1 MNPIFY
7 AFAFLLFI
15 AVVLGI
21 EGLYQWWNS
30 HHGPAAR
37 RLDQRIR
44 ALSAGA
50 QVNGERLSILKERML
65 SSSAPV
71 HALMM
76 RVPRIHLLDRIIVQS
91 GLNLT
96 VGRLATHSVVAGVA
110 VLLAASF
117 SPVPLPMLVTVL
129 AAAGA
134 FAFPT
139 LRMLRARS
147 KRLRVLER
155 QLPEAADMISRA
167 LRAGHSFSSAIG
179 MLGNEFAEPTG
190 GEFRIVFDEI
200 NYGVTLNE
208 ALLNLATRVPVS
220 DLRYFVIAV
229 LIQRE
234 TGGNLAEI
242 LDGIAS
248 LVRERLRLFDQVRVL
263 SAEGR
268 LSAWIIG
275 LLPFAAAGAMNLL
288 NPSFLSVLWEDPAGL
303 KLIEAVLVAMAF
315 GVLWMRR
322 IVRIR
327 V

>member
-30 HHGPAAR
+30 HHGPAAH

-50 QVNGERLSILKERML
+50 NVQGERLSILKERVL
-65 SSSAPV
+65 SGSAPI

-76 RVPRIHLLDRIIVQS
+76 RVPRIQMIDRIILQS
-91 GLNLT
+91 GLSLT
-96 VGRLATHSVVAGVA
+96 VGRLVTHSLMAVTV

-117 SPVPLPMLVTVL
+117 ALVHVPPVVTAL
-129 AAAGA
+129 AAVAA
-134 FAFPT
+134 LAFPT
-139 LRMLRARS
+139 LRVLRCRR

-179 MLGNEFAEPTG
+179 MLGNEFAEPTA

-208 ALLNLATRVPVS
+208 ALMNLATRVPVR

-242 LDGIAS
+242 LDSIAS
-248 LVRERLRLFDQVRVL
+248 LVRARLQLFDKVRVL

-268 LSAWIIG
+268 LSGWILA
-275 LLPFAAAGAMNLL
+275 LLPFVSAGAMQVV
-288 NPSFLSVLWEDPAGL
+288 NPTFFAVLWEDPAGL
-303 KLIEAVLVAMAF
+303 QVVEMMLVSMVL
-315 GVLWMRR
+315 GILWMRR
-322 IVRIR
+322 IVQIR

>member
-7 AFAFLLFI
+7 AFVILLFV

-30 HHGPAAR
+30 RHGPAAR
-37 RLDQRIR
+37 RLEQRIQ

-50 QVNGERLSILKERML
+50 QVRGERLTILKERLL
-65 SSSAPV
+65 SGSKPLD
-71 HALMM
+71 ALIM
-76 RVPRIHLLDRIIVQS
+76 RVPRVQMLDRIILQS
-91 GLNLT
+91 GLSLT
-96 VGRLATHSVVAGVA
+96 VGRLAVHSVLAAMIVAVAASFAPLPVPLVVLASVVAFA
-110 VLLAASF
+110 V
-117 SPVPLPMLVTVL
+117 
-129 AAAGA
+129 
-134 FAFPT
+134 PT
-139 LRMLRARS
+139 LRVLRLRR

-179 MLGNEFAEPTG
+179 MLGSEFAEPMG

-200 NYGVTLNE
+200 NYGVTLNDT
-208 ALLNLATRVPVS
+208 LMNLATRVPVH

-248 LVRERLRLFDQVRVL
+248 LVRERLRLFDKVRVL

-268 LSAWIIG
+268 LSAWILG
-275 LLPFAAAGAMNLL
+275 LLPFVAAGAMQVM
-288 NPSFLSVLWEDPAGL
+288 NPSFLAVLWLDPAGL
-303 KLIEAVLVAMAF
+303 KVLEVSLVSMVF
-315 GVLWMRR
+315 GILWMRS
-322 IVRIR
+322 IVQIR

>member
-76 RVPRIHLLDRIIVQS
+76 RVPRIHRLDRIIVQS

-147 KRLRVLER
+147 KRLRMLER

-303 KLIEAVLVAMAF
+303 KLIEAVLVSMAF

>member
-1 MNPIFY
+1 
-7 AFAFLLFI
+7 
-15 AVVLGI
+15 VVLGI

-30 HHGPAAR
+30 RHGPAAR
-37 RLDQRIR
+37 RLEQRIQ

-50 QVNGERLSILKERML
+50 QVQGERLTILKERML
-65 SSSAPV
+65 SGSKPLD
-71 HALMM
+71 ALMM
-76 RVPRIHLLDRIIVQS
+76 RLPRVQMLDRIILQS
-91 GLNLT
+91 GLSLT
-96 VGRLATHSVVAGVA
+96 VGRLAVHSVVAVAIVA
-110 VLLAASF
+110 VAASF
-117 SPVPLPMLVTVL
+117 APLLVPMPLIAL
-129 AAAGA
+129 AGVAA

-139 LRMLRARS
+139 LRVLRCRR

-179 MLGNEFAEPTG
+179 MVGNEFAEPMG
-190 GEFRIVFDEI
+190 GEFRIVCDEI
-200 NYGVTLNE
+200 NYGVTLND
-208 ALLNLATRVPVS
+208 ALMNLATRVPVP

-242 LDGIAS
+242 LDSIAS
-248 LVRERLRLFDQVRVL
+248 LVRARLQLFDKVRVL

-268 LSAWIIG
+268 LSGWIIG
-275 LLPFAAAGAMNLL
+275 LLPFVAAGAMQVL
-288 NPSFLSVLWEDPAGL
+288 NPTFLAVLWEDPAGL
-303 KLIEAVLVAMAF
+303 KVLEMILALMVF

-322 IVRIR
+322 IVQIR

>member
-7 AFAFLLFI
+7 AFAVLLFI
-15 AVVLGI
+15 AVVLGV
-21 EGLYQWWNS
+21 EGLYQWWNN

-50 QVNGERLSILKERML
+50 NVQAERLTILKERML
-65 SSSAPV
+65 SGSAPV

-76 RVPRIHLLDRIIVQS
+76 RVPRIQAIDRIILQS
-91 GLNLT
+91 GLSLT
-96 VGRLATHSVVAGVA
+96 VGRLVTHSVVALA
-110 VLLAASF
+110 LVLLAASLAPIHVL
-117 SPVPLPMLVTVL
+117 PVVTPL
-129 AAAGA
+129 ACIAA

-139 LRMLRARS
+139 LRVLRARK
-147 KRLRVLER
+147 KRLSLLER

-208 ALLNLATRVPVS
+208 ALLNLATRVPVR

-242 LDGIAS
+242 LDSIAS
-248 LVRERLRLFDQVRVL
+248 LVRERLRLFDKVRVL

-275 LLPFAAAGAMNLL
+275 VLPFAAAAGMYVL
-288 NPSFLSVLWEDPAGL
+288 NPGFLKVLWEDSAGL
-303 KLIEAVLVAMAF
+303 KVIESVLVSMVF

>member
-7 AFAFLLFI
+7 TFVILLFV

-21 EGLYQWWNS
+21 EGVYQWWNS
-30 HHGPAAR
+30 RHGPAAR
-37 RLDQRIR
+37 RLEQRIQ

-50 QVNGERLSILKERML
+50 QVQGERLTILKERML
-65 SSSAPV
+65 SGSKPLD
-71 HALMM
+71 ALMM
-76 RVPRIHLLDRIIVQS
+76 RMPRVQMLDRIILQS
-91 GLNLT
+91 GLSLT
-96 VGRLATHSVVAGVA
+96 VGRLVVHSVVAVAIVA
-110 VLLAASF
+110 VAASF
-117 SPVPLPMLVTVL
+117 APLPVPMPLIALAGVTAL
-129 AAAGA
+129 
-134 FAFPT
+134 AFPT
-139 LRMLRARS
+139 LRVLRCRR

-179 MLGNEFAEPTG
+179 MLGSEFAEPMG

-200 NYGVTLNE
+200 NYGVTLND
-208 ALLNLATRVPVS
+208 ALMNLATRVPVH

-242 LDGIAS
+242 LDSIAA
-248 LVRERLRLFDQVRVL
+248 LVRARLQLFDKVRVL

-268 LSAWIIG
+268 LSAWILG
-275 LLPFAAAGAMNLL
+275 LLPFVTAGAIHVL
-288 NPSFLSVLWEDPAGL
+288 NPTFLAVLWEDPAGL
-303 KLIEAVLVAMAF
+303 TVVETVLVSMVF

-322 IVRIR
+322 IVQIR

>member
-21 EGLYQWWNS
+21 EGIYQWWNS

-50 QVNGERLSILKERML
+50 HANGERLSILKERML
-65 SSSAPV
+65 SNSASV

-76 RVPRIHLLDRIIVQS
+76 RVPRIHLLDRIILQS
-91 GLNLT
+91 GSSLT
-96 VGRLATHSVVAGVA
+96 MGRLATHSVVAL
-110 VLLAASF
+110 VLVPLAANF
-117 SPVPLPMLVTVL
+117 SPVQVPTLVTVL
-129 AAAGA
+129 AAVAA
-134 FAFPT
+134 LAFPT
-139 LRMLRARS
+139 LRMLRARR

-167 LRAGHSFSSAIG
+167 LRAGHSFSSALG
-179 MLGNEFAEPTG
+179 MLGSEFAEPMA

-208 ALLNLATRVPVS
+208 ALLNLATRVPVG

-242 LDGIAS
+242 LDSIAS
-248 LVRERLRLFDQVRVL
+248 LVRARLQLFDKVRVL

-268 LSAWIIG
+268 LSGWILA
-275 LLPFAAAGAMNLL
+275 LLPFASAGAMQVV
-288 NPSFLSVLWEDPAGL
+288 NPTFFSVLWEDPAGL
-303 KLIEAVLVAMAF
+303 QIIETMLVSMVL
-315 GVLWMRR
+315 GILWMRR
-322 IVRIR
+322 IVQIR